1 MERAEKIGLGIASA
15 AHVLLFA
22 LLSTSWSAADPLNL
36 RPQPIEVTI
45 ADEVAMQSTAPT
57 VSDEPPPPAS
67 GEIEGSP
74 EPQPPSPA
82 ETLAAPEPPA
92 PSPAPAPKPVT
103 KPQPKPKPAPKPAA
117 EAKPKPSPEKKDATR
132 SRGSLKLNTSDW
144 MRSDSPSEAKAK
156 SGVPAASVGPA
167 QQSALAAEI
176 RRQIKPYWKAP
187 TGADAELLRTT
198 LLVKLARDGSL
209 VGEPEIVN
217 TAGMTDSNRTQV
229 RLHQE
234 QAIKAVRLAAPFRL
248 PPDLYEGW
256 KSFTVNVDRKLSQ

>member
-1 MERAEKIGLGIASA
+1 MERAEKYGLGIASA

-22 LLSTSWSAADPLNL
+22 LLSTSWSAADPLKL

-45 ADEVAMQSTAPT
+45 SDEVAMQSTAP
-57 VSDEPPPPAS
+57 VLSEEPPPPAS
-67 GEIEGSP
+67 GEIEGQP
-74 EPQPPSPA
+74 EPPPPSPA
-82 ETLAAPEPPA
+82 PSVAVPEPPA
-92 PSPAPAPKPVT
+92 PAPAPAPKPT
-103 KPQPKPKPAPKPAA
+103 AAPKPKPKPAPKPAA
-117 EAKPKPSPEKKDATR
+117 EAKPRPAPEKKDATQ

-144 MRSDSPSEAKAK
+144 MRSDSSADSKAK

-176 RRQIKPYWKAP
+176 RRQIKPFWKAP

-198 LLVKLARDGSL
+198 VSVKLARDGSL
-209 VGEPEIVN
+209 VGEPEIVD
-217 TAGMTDSNRTQV
+217 TTGITPSNRAQV

-234 QAIKAVRLAAPFRL
+234 QALKAIRLAAPFRL

-256 KSFTVNVDRKLSQ
+256 KLLNINVDRKL

>member
-67 GEIEGSP
+67 GEIEGPP
-74 EPQPPSPA
+74 EPPPPSPA

-92 PSPAPAPKPVT
+92 PAPKPVV

-176 RRQIKPYWKAP
+176 RRQVKPYWKAP

-217 TAGMTDSNRTQV
+217 TAGVTDSNRTQV